1 MASMKL
7 REGMRKWCRFKINI
21 GNTGVFV
28 AHYTGR
34 SSSRNWGSIFL
45 APRLKN
51 VAQSYYATPKNVTT
65 LEKPTF
71 IHENCKCESR
81 GRDRRVN

>member
-1 MASMKL
+1 MKL
-7 REGMRKWCRFKINI
+7 REGMRKWCRFRVNI
-21 GNTGVFV
+21 GNTGGWE

-34 SSSRNWGSIFL
+34 SSSRNWGSIL
-45 APRLKN
+45 SAPGLKK
-51 VAQSYYATPKNVTT
+51 VAQSYYAKSKNVIT